1 MPFLNPRVLNVVM
14 SCHAFDPESSAVP
27 LSLFYAPPQPTIRPH
42 PQINSSGRALFH
54 RFEVQ
59 GVRKQGKN
67 ENENHA
73 LQNMYLIETEGLLWM
88 LQWQL
93 VWTLSKRANEL
104 AWPCSCSLRVWPK
117 CNWQCRMM
125 RCEYSIDV
133 VVLCCIVDI
142 GMPFDCFDLADDA
155 HSDVSSHTK
164 SKLLEPLLKIHIIE
178 ESLRKK
184 AFHKEMS
191 FWYDRAITAT
201 SSTRRSGMVSD
212 GVEIKQD
219 ETTASRISKVEI
231 GQGES
236 SKKINQYHCCPVWS
250 SRFGR

>member
-133 VVLCCIVDI
+133 VVLCCIVA
-142 GMPFDCFDLADDA
+142 PNL
-155 HSDVSSHTK
+155 DVMTSACRSIASTLLTMLTRMWVVRQRRSCSSHC
-164 SKLLEPLLKIHIIE
+164 
-178 ESLRKK
+178 
-184 AFHKEMS
+184 
-191 FWYDRAITAT
+191 W
-201 SSTRRSGMVSD
+201 RS
-212 GVEIKQD
+212 I
-219 ETTASRISKVEI
+219 
-231 GQGES
+231 
-236 SKKINQYHCCPVWS
+236 
-250 SRFGR
+250 